1 MLWKI
6 DHQIDLLQVIM
17 SRTDKTM
24 FELTAEMT
32 KIGNRAVRKAQE
44 ENRKL
49 GIPNVYAKKGQ
60 IYYQLPDGR
69 ITTEKSEI
77 DANYLNESSREYR
90 ERNEESGND

>member
-1 MLWKI
+1 
-6 DHQIDLLQVIM
+6 M
-17 SRTDKTM
+17 SRIEKNI

-49 GIPNVYAKKGQ
+49 GIPNVYAKRGQ

-69 ITTEKSEI
+69 ITSDKSEI
-77 DANYLNESSREYR
+77 NANYLNETSEKYQ
-90 ERNEESGND
+90 ERNKNSDND

>member
-1 MLWKI
+1 
-6 DHQIDLLQVIM
+6 M
-17 SRTDKTM
+17 SEPNENI

-49 GIPNVYAKKGQ
+49 GIPNVYAKRGQ

-69 ITTEKSEI
+69 ITTEKAGTN
-77 DANYLNESSREYR
+77 ANYLSESPGKYQDKNKKSD
-90 ERNEESGND
+90 ND

>member
-1 MLWKI
+1 
-6 DHQIDLLQVIM
+6 M
-17 SRTDKTM
+17 SKTDKNM

-49 GIPNVYAKKGQ
+49 GIPNVYAKRGQ

-69 ITTEKSEI
+69 ITTKKAEMNANHLSDPSE
-77 DANYLNESSREYR
+77 EYQKR
-90 ERNEESGND
+90 ERNKKSEND